1 MGDELTRPAAELLR
15 GALDV
20 APAGDGLARPSRF
33 TVAQLRALGSVAA
46 WHPGLYRQMAACSA
60 GVCVAF
66 RTDGRAARVELAPD
80 EPPRATRAMLA
91 DAQRHTGEPVG
102 DVTRASAV
110 VDGRRT
116 GPLAAVGDGEKGG
129 EKGGAGEK
137 GAPAAGAPAAP
148 DARPYVEL
156 VLEDPASLP
165 APGMA
170 HLPGL
175 GPEHEVRLYLPCL
188 AGCAVGDVT
197 VEGATYLE
205 PLGPRPVLLVL
216 GDSVAQ
222 GFTVADPALTWP
234 ALLAERLGLDLVNQG
249 VGGQVFQP
257 GSLPD
262 PAAVGPVAAVVVEFA
277 DNYRFEPCAAS
288 AVRRDAR
295 AYLAGVAARWP
306 EAPTLVVTTPPHTEA
321 YYPTHPRSCASE
333 VDALIA
339 EAAARWPWMRVVD
352 GAGLLPANKLDELLA
367 DGSDHPGVEGSRLI
381 ARALAGA
388 FDALP

>member
-1 MGDELTRPAAELLR
+1 MADELTRPAAELLR

-20 APAGDGLARPSRF
+20 APSSDGLARPSRF
-33 TVAQLRALGSVAA
+33 TAAQLRALGSVAA
-46 WHPGLYRQMAACSA
+46 WHPGLYRQMAACTA

-66 RTDGRAARVELAPD
+66 RTDGRAARVGLAPD
-80 EPPRATRAMLA
+80 VPPLPTRTMLA
-91 DAQRHTGEPVG
+91 DAERHTGEPAG

-116 GPLAAVGDGEKGG
+116 GPLAADGERG
-129 EKGGAGEK
+129 
-137 GAPAAGAPAAP
+137 
-148 DARPYVEL
+148 VEL

-165 APGMA
+165 VPGMA

-188 AGCAVGDVT
+188 TGCAVGDVT

-205 PLGPRPVLLVL
+205 PLRPRPALLVL

-234 ALLAERLGLDLVNQG
+234 VLLAERLGLDLVNQG

-262 PAAVGPVAAVVVEFA
+262 PAAAGPVAAVVVEFA
-277 DNYRFEPCAAS
+277 DNYRFEPCVAAS
-288 AVRRDAR
+288 VRRDAR
-295 AYLAGVAARWP
+295 AYLAEVAAGWP
-306 EAPTLVVTTPPHTEA
+306 DAPALVVTTPPHTEA
-321 YYPTHPRSCASE
+321 YYPTHPRSCAPE
-333 VDALIA
+333 VDVLIA
-339 EAAARWPWMRVVD
+339 EAAARWPRMRVVD
-352 GAGLLPANKLDELLA
+352 GAALLPADKLGELLA
-367 DGSDHPGVEGSRLI
+367 DGSDHPGAEGSRLI
-381 ARALAGA
+381 AKELADAFGA
-388 FDALP
+388 PR

>member
-1 MGDELTRPAAELLR
+1 MTDELTRPAAELLR

-20 APAGDGLARPSRF
+20 APSPDGLARPSRF
-33 TVAQLRALGSVAA
+33 TAAQLRALGSVAA
-46 WHPGLYRQMAACSA
+46 WHPGLYRQMAACTA

-66 RTDGRAARVELAPD
+66 RTDGRAARVELVPD
-80 EPPRATRAMLA
+80 APPRPTRTMLA
-91 DAQRHTGEPVG
+91 DAERHAGEPVG

-110 VDGRRT
+110 VDGRRL
-116 GPLAAVGDGEKGG
+116 GPLATTDGERGAAG
-129 EKGGAGEK
+129 EKGGASASG
-137 GAPAAGAPAAP
+137 
-148 DARPYVEL
+148 ARPRAEL
-156 VLEDPASLP
+156 VLEDPSSLP

-188 AGCAVGDVT
+188 TGCAVGDVT

-205 PLGPRPVLLVL
+205 PLGPRPALLVL

-234 ALLAERLGLDLVNQG
+234 VLLAERLGLDLVNQG

-262 PAAVGPVAAVVVEFA
+262 PAAVGPVGAVVVEFA

-295 AYLAGVAARWP
+295 AYLTEVAARWP

-321 YYPTHPRSCASE
+321 YYPTHPRSCAPE

-339 EAAARWPWMRVVD
+339 EAAARWPRMRVVD
-352 GAGLLPANKLDELLA
+352 GAGLLPAGKLDELLA
-367 DGSDHPGVEGSRLI
+367 DGSDHPGVEGSCLI
-381 ARALAGA
+381 ARELAGA
-388 FDALP
+388 LDALR